1 MENGFNIIL
10 WKPQTIVYFVMGLV
24 TILNIEA
31 NFLLFI
37 SLYLGLHTKFYN
49 PYIYFNYSTESQT
62 GSVPPSEPQTDEAP
76 PKAEPQEET
85 VAPPAPAVAPDPA
98 PASPIKRSKSKLK
111 EKKQVVRVVCI
122 SSTEKKKLMKI
133 EGMYQPGFCKSCRE
147 IFTINLLIYSL
158 QCSILD

>member
-1 MENGFNIIL
+1 
-10 WKPQTIVYFVMGLV
+10 MGLV

-37 SLYLGLHTKFYN
+37 SLYLGLYIKFYN
-49 PYIYFNYSTESQT
+49 PYILCSTESQT

-85 VAPPAPAVAPDPA
+85 VAPPAPTVAPDPA

>member
-1 MENGFNIIL
+1 
-10 WKPQTIVYFVMGLV
+10 MGLV

-37 SLYLGLHTKFYN
+37 SLYLGLHIKFYN
-49 PYIYFNYSTESQT
+49 PYIYFNCSTESQT

-85 VAPPAPAVAPDPA
+85 AAPPAPAVAPEPA

-111 EKKQVVRVVCI
+111 EKKQVVRVFFI
-122 SSTEKKKLMKI
+122 SSTEK
-133 EGMYQPGFCKSCRE
+133 
-147 IFTINLLIYSL
+147 INKYINEN
-158 QCSILD
+158 

>member
-1 MENGFNIIL
+1 
-10 WKPQTIVYFVMGLV
+10 MGLV

-37 SLYLGLHTKFYN
+37 SLYLGLHIKFYD
-49 PYIYFNYSTESQT
+49 PYIYFNCSTESQT

-85 VAPPAPAVAPDPA
+85 AAPPAPAVAPEPA

-111 EKKQVVRVVCI
+111 EKKQVVRVVCL
-122 SSTEKKKLMKI
+122 SSTEKKKYVN
-133 EGMYQPGFCKSCRE
+133 E
-147 IFTINLLIYSL
+147 N
-158 QCSILD
+158 

>member
-1 MENGFNIIL
+1 MVTGLIIL
-10 WKPQTIVYFVMGLV
+10 YCENHIHVFFVMGLV

-37 SLYLGLHTKFYN
+37 SLYLGLHIKFYD
-49 PYIYFNYSTESQT
+49 PYIYFNCSTESQT

-85 VAPPAPAVAPDPA
+85 AAPAVAPEPA

-111 EKKQVVRVVCI
+111 EKKQVVRVVCL
-122 SSTEKKKLMKI
+122 SSTEKKKYVN
-133 EGMYQPGFCKSCRE
+133 E
-147 IFTINLLIYSL
+147 N
-158 QCSILD
+158 